1 MTENNTDGFRL
12 LCHQFFPSSLPL
24 PENCLTSSK
33 TFSLKMNKLREAL
46 LLLYNIGGQGRE
58 TRQMGYPLQNGQ
70 LCCTVFLKR
79 RNLCEKLLRIMVS
92 RMKQYGVLFVL
103 LVA

>member
-1 MTENNTDGFRL
+1 MNAEPTGTDGIRL

-58 TRQMGYPLQNGQ
+58 TRQMVSPLQHGR
-70 LCCTVFLKR
+70 LCMDDPHRLTMWVIHTDGAAPC
-79 RNLCEKLLRIMVS
+79 S
-92 RMKQYGVLFVL
+92 
-103 LVA
+103 